1 MVVPNRHIGE
11 LRLLSNDELSHLMFT
26 TREAEDVLHRVYK
39 PHGINVGINLGTA
52 AGAGVPDH
60 LHVHLVPRWNGDV
73 NFMPVLADIKV
84 VSETLDS
91 TWAKLHTAFGEG
103 YKGLND

>member
-1 MVVPNRHIGE
+1 M
-11 LRLLSNDELSHLMFT
+11 
-26 TREAEDVLHRVYK
+26 
-39 PHGINVGINLGTA
+39 NLGTA

-84 VSETLDS
+84 VSEMLES
-91 TWAKLHTAFGEG
+91 AWIKLSEAFGSG
-103 YKGLND
+103 NKY